1 MLTRLR
7 NYLVQHQTSPELA
20 SRVDQAISRV
30 NSAGFDDWGLD
41 PSTVKAVA
49 GMAEKIYRD
58 YFRVKVVGV
67 EKVPAGRVLLIANHG
82 GQLPLDGMLVAASLM
97 LDGQP
102 PRLVRSMVERWFP
115 SLPFISTLFTRCG
128 GMVGDQRNCRILLER
143 DECVLVFPEGVR
155 GSGKTIDH
163 AYELQKF
170 GTGFLRLAL
179 ETKAP
184 IIPVAVIGCEETYP
198 GLFNLKPLAKLMG
211 APYFPITPFFPLLG
225 PLGAVPLPTQVTL
238 RFGDPLR
245 FDADP
250 EAPDAQIQN
259 YVDQVRDALAAEIK
273 LGLEERGG
281 DIFG

>member
-20 SRVDQAISRV
+20 SRVDQAISPV

-67 EKVPAGRVLLIANHG
+67 EKVPSGRVLLIANHG

-198 GLFNLKPLAKLMG
+198 GLFNFKPLAKLMG